1 MKIFH
6 TLGNP
11 LAEGNGGSFRTSEG
25 STATGEQKAKE
36 REFSTG
42 ISADQYLPASDA
54 CLPACH
60 GEWGLGAE
68 AQTSE
73 IKPRGENQGWLH
85 ETA

>member
-1 MKIFH
+1 M
-6 TLGNP
+6 
-11 LAEGNGGSFRTSEG
+11 EGNGGSFRTSEG

-68 AQTSE
+68 AQSLESGFRKRT
-73 IKPRGENQGWLH
+73 GL
-85 ETA
+85 TAMKTD